1 MDFYKSSFYINKFK
15 FPMRDKYLS
24 TIESYRKKIK
34 KEYVIINKDFAKL
47 LKKNKVEEQLEEKKK
62 KYLLM
67 LKLIEDKKKKDIQ
80 SKINKQKQFEVNK
93 MITKSISNNNMLLN
107 IMSQSKIFSKYLN
120 NLKES
125 RNNIYTIKNN
135 SVIKNNNTNNSA
147 LKNKISFSSTFM
159 TDVPDI
165 NNKCIKNKKEIIK
178 AFKNKI
184 LKYNSYSNLTLS
196 RKNILKEKNNNQN
209 RRNMKTTLK
218 NFSANNLFT
227 SKVLISRFKKSKL
240 KVQIPND

>member
-1 MDFYKSSFYINKFK
+1 MDFYNSSFYINKFN

-24 TIESYRKKIK
+24 TIKNYRQKIK
-34 KEYVIINKDFAKL
+34 KDYVIINKDFAIL
-47 LKKNKVEEQLEEKKK
+47 LKKNKLEKLMEEKKK
-62 KYLLM
+62 QYLLM
-67 LKLIEDKKKKDIQ
+67 LKLIEDKKKKEIQ
-80 SKINKQKQFEVNK
+80 SQINRQKQFEINK
-93 MITKSISNNNMLLN
+93 MITKSVSNNNMLIN

-125 RNNIYTIKNN
+125 RNNIYSIKNN

-165 NNKCIKNKKEIIK
+165 NNNYFKNKKDIIK
-178 AFKNKI
+178 AFKSKI
-184 LKYNSYSNLTLS
+184 LKFNSHSNLTLS
-196 RKNILKEKNNNQN
+196 RKNILKEKNKNQN
-209 RRNMKTTLK
+209 RRNMKTALK
-218 NFSANNLFT
+218 NFSANDLFT
-227 SKVLISRFKKSKL
+227 SKMIISRFKKPKL

>member
-1 MDFYKSSFYINKFK
+1 
-15 FPMRDKYLS
+15 
-24 TIESYRKKIK
+24 
-34 KEYVIINKDFAKL
+34 
-47 LKKNKVEEQLEEKKK
+47 
-62 KYLLM
+62 
-67 LKLIEDKKKKDIQ
+67 
-80 SKINKQKQFEVNK
+80 

-165 NNKCIKNKKEIIK
+165 NNKFIKNKKEIIK

-227 SKVLISRFKKSKL
+227 SKVLITRFKKSKL